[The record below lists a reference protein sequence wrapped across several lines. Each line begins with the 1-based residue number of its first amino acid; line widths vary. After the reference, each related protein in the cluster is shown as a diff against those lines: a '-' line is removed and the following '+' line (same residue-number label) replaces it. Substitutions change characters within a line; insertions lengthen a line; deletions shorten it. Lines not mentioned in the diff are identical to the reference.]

1 MKNVHLNGLFQSSS
15 LLYYFSKIPFGYS
28 CFNGDVPANPPVDCF
43 NSRILHYFKHS
54 LKDHTKHDVS
64 QKTLLQDSPWWLFL
78 DFYE

>member
-43 NSRILHYFKHS
+43 SSRILHYFKHS
-54 LKDHTKHDVS
+54 LKNHTKQWCFSKDFTSGQSMVAFHG
-64 QKTLLQDSPWWLFL
+64 FL
-78 DFYE
+78 